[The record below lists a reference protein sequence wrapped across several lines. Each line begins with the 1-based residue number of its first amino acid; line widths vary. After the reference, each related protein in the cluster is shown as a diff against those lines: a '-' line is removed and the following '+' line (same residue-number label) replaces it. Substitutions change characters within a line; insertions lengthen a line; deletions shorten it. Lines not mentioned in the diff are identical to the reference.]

1 MVIPGLAGTPCG
13 IVVKPPNRKQEARL
27 WLGFATHHLC
37 VVGQVISSLESSF
50 LGCERGV
57 LNKVS
62 LKVLFKS
69 ETPRLSTCARN
80 PVELQLRV
88 GVRVSSS
95 LRISLTQ
102 MSSQLISS
110 LLPKASQ
117 GSPFPFGPSL
127 SKRTPSLA
135 HGMSPLTTS
144 GFLQYLGD
152 IENFA
157 SPSKSPQPYH
167 VSLCL
172 EKQTLLPLL
181 VMVSLGLSLGPGIL
195 TYPSALLGYL
205 LRIHG
210 YGFLEAVPSKA

>member
-1 MVIPGLAGTPCG
+1 MVIPGLSGTPCG

-50 LGCERGV
+50 LRCERGV

-102 MSSQLISS
+102 KLPSKLPAHQLSS
-110 LLPKASQ
+110 AQ
-117 GSPFPFGPSL
+117 GLSGLTLSVWPIPIQEDSL
-127 SKRTPSLA
+127 SSTW
-135 HGMSPLTTS
+135 
-144 GFLQYLGD
+144 
-152 IENFA
+152 
-157 SPSKSPQPYH
+157 H
-167 VSLCL
+167 VS
-172 EKQTLLPLL
+172 PYD
-181 VMVSLGLSLGPGIL
+181 IW
-195 TYPSALLGYL
+195 
-205 LRIHG
+205 I
-210 YGFLEAVPSKA
+210 FAVPGVY